1 VRAAVRSLLLLLL
14 FAIIGPIHVATKLL
28 VRRSGWPRL
37 FLAAAAWIVGARPKV
52 RGGPLDSRALLIS
65 NHVSWLDI
73 LILGGSVG
81 TAFVSKDNLGHGV
94 IHWLADQNH
103 TLYVRREDRKGS
115 KHQALSIAR
124 AAERDQPITLFPE
137 GTTGPGDELLPFRSS
152 LLEAAFH
159 ASADVAIRPIAL
171 DYGDA
176 ASEVGWHGESGKDNV
191 LRILGRKGTLPVT
204 VHLLPALDRTS
215 DRKALAQAARQAI
228 AETLASSRGRATL
241 YSADR

>member
-1 VRAAVRSLLLLLL
+1 VRAAVRSILLLLL
-14 FAIIGPIHVATKLL
+14 FAVLGPIHVATKLIF
-28 VRRSGWPRL
+28 RRSSWPRR
-37 FLAAAAWIVGARPKV
+37 FLAAAAWIVGARPVV
-52 RGGPLDSRALLIS
+52 RGQPLGGRTLLIS

-73 LILGGSVG
+73 LVLGGTTG

-115 KHQALSIAR
+115 KDQAIAIAR

-137 GTTGPGDELLPFRSS
+137 GTTGPGDDLLPFRSS

-159 ASADVAIRPIAL
+159 ASDDVAIRPLAL
-171 DYGDA
+171 DYGA
-176 ASEVGWHGESGKDNV
+176 ASSEVGWHGESGKDNV

-215 DRKALAQAARQAI
+215 DRKALAQAAREAI
-228 AETLASSRGRATL
+228 AETLASSRSAAPL
-241 YSADR
+241 YPDPR